1 MNEKINKRVEL
12 CANIGITLLT
22 LMSGYLLIRSYFF
35 NNAAVIGSRA
45 AAVTSKRV
53 PTPGTKIAVPGVNWG
68 DKNRTLL
75 FVMSSSCKYC
85 KESTPFYQKIVK
97 ETKMIKDLRLV
108 ALLPQEV
115 EQGERYLSS
124 MGIAIREVKQ
134 SQPGAVGA
142 SGFPTLIMVDKSGT
156 IKKAWVGKLSAD
168 KEVEVITQL
177 KCADCS

>member
-22 LMSGYLLIRSYFF
+22 LMGGYLLIRSYLF
-35 NNAAVIGSRA
+35 NKEAVTGSRA
-45 AAVTSKRV
+45 AAVTTKRV
-53 PTPGTKIAVPGVNWG
+53 PLPGAKIAVPGINWE

-85 KESTPFYQKIVK
+85 KESAPFYQRIVK
-97 ETKMIKDLRLV
+97 ETQKMKDLRLV
-108 ALLPQEV
+108 ALLPQDV
-115 EQGERYLSS
+115 EQGEKYLNN
-124 MGIAIREVKQ
+124 MGIAISEVKH
-134 SQPGAVGA
+134 SEPGAVGA
-142 SGFPTLIMVDKSGT
+142 SGFPTLIMVDKTGT

-177 KCADCS
+177 KCTDCS